1 MARTPQPEC
10 RPRRQPSPLRQPLT
24 ASTQTV
30 TRPDSAPCVVS
41 QLETSTLTGGVW
53 IRNWVGG
60 PWCDGGTGVSVCG
73 GGADRDSQDVE
84 PVAPGVPSVGRH
96 MDPMTWGSQP

>member
-60 PWCDGGTGVSVCG
+60 PWCDRGTGVSVCG
-73 GGADRDSQDVE
+73 GGAEIARMWSQWRLVS
-84 PVAPGVPSVGRH
+84 PPLAG
-96 MDPMTWGSQP
+96 TWIP